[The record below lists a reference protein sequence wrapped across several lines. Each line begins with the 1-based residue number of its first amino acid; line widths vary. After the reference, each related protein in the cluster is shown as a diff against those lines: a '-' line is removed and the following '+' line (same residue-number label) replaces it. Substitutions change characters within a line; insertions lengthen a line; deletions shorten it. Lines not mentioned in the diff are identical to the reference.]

1 VLKLGILWQHRK
13 ETLPR
18 CTTHMLNNASHDK
31 LIALSVTP
39 TIFVEWVKQLARVT
53 GNKLGA
59 SG

>member
-1 VLKLGILWQHRK
+1 MAASKG
-13 ETLPR
+13 TLPR

-59 SG
+59 LG